1 MSVRRGGVLLVA
13 VLGQVLA
20 VFGCTV
26 TTTPSGDGGT
36 SSSSSGG
43 ATTITCHADSTV
55 PCTSGNGGWS
65 CTGHD
70 SPEQSQALVCSLGT
84 ADGNKTDYCCT
95 PYDH

>member
-43 ATTITCHADSTV
+43 PTTVTCHADSTV
-55 PCTSGNGGWS
+55 TCTSGNGWS
-65 CTGHD
+65 CTGKD

-84 ADGNKTDYCCT
+84 ADGAKTDYCCT

>member
-1 MSVRRGGVLLVA
+1 MSVRGVL
-13 VLGQVLA
+13 VLALMVPGTA

-43 ATTITCHADSTV
+43 ATTTCHADSTV
-55 PCTSGNGGWS
+55 SCSTAGSSGWS

-70 SPEQSQALVCSLGT
+70 SPEQSQALVCSLGQ
-84 ADGNKTDYCCT
+84 ADGSKTDYCCT

>member
-1 MSVRRGGVLLVA
+1 MSVRGVMLLALLVPA
-13 VLGQVLA
+13 IA

-43 ATTITCHADSTV
+43 TTVTCHADSTV
-55 PCTSGNGGWS
+55 ACTQGGGWS

-70 SPEQSQALVCSLGT
+70 SPEQSQALVCSVGT